1 MPLCRGLRPSPPPT
15 KIDAPARTGKISNG
29 SAMSWP
35 SRFLSKLIRF
45 VGRPSFVLALLILS
59 LVGLPFVMVNSLT
72 SATVSQME
80 LQADEISTLAT
91 SIRSYYAD
99 NVIARLQQ
107 ANGQAVF
114 TENYRDVH
122 GGIPIPATL
131 SIELGALFD
140 SAHSDGRINYAF
152 LSDYPF
158 AKRDVPPLDS
168 FEKMALQSLR
178 KDPNQDRIVSLER
191 PLFGNAT
198 YRLATPVFMRP
209 ACVTC
214 HNQHPDSPKRDWK
227 VGDVR
232 GIQEVTVRGI
242 QVNGFG
248 QLGYLLGYVALLG
261 IVSVGAAVTFQRQ
274 NKMLTTT
281 NLRLNE
287 GNQREVGLSDRLRQQ
302 VQELS
307 LLGSVVENATFG
319 VSIADMRRDDYPLIY
334 VNEAFSKITGYPK
347 DKAAGFNCRFLRGP
361 DTDPNTTAE
370 IARAIR
376 EGRSFTCELVN
387 YRMNG
392 ERFWNRLTI
401 YPFGGKPGKPDFYVG
416 NQVDITSAR
425 SLGQAAVDRL
435 DSLKTSFDNASQ
447 QINHALALI
456 QDLQIYQNDGKID
469 QFDLQKFF
477 LAETGLLTKI
487 QGELES
493 LTNLVNDQDL
503 SDSVGMKK

>member
-1 MPLCRGLRPSPPPT
+1 
-15 KIDAPARTGKISNG
+15 
-29 SAMSWP
+29 MSWP
-35 SRFLSKLIRF
+35 SRLLSKLIRF
-45 VGRPSFVLALLILS
+45 VGRPGFVLVLLILS
-59 LVGLPFVMVNSLT
+59 LVGLPFVMVNSLA
-72 SATVSQME
+72 SATVKQME

-91 SIRSYYAD
+91 GIRSYYAD
-99 NVIARLQQ
+99 NVVARLQQ
-107 ANGQAVF
+107 ADGQAVF
-114 TENYRDVH
+114 TENYREVH

-168 FEKMALQSLR
+168 FEEMALQSLR
-178 KDPNQDRIVSLER
+178 KDPNKPRIVSLER
-191 PLFGNAT
+191 PLFRSAT

-242 QVNGFG
+242 QVDGFG
-248 QLGYLLGYVALLG
+248 QIGYLVGYVALLG
-261 IVSVGAAVTFQRQ
+261 VVSVGAAATFQRQ
-274 NKMLTTT
+274 NKMLSVN
-281 NLRLNE
+281 NLRLKE
-287 GNQREVGLSDRLRQQ
+287 GSQREVGLSDKLRQQ

-370 IARAIR
+370 ISRAIQ

-387 YRMNG
+387 YRLNG

-416 NQVDITSAR
+416 NQVDITNIR
-425 SLGQAAVDRL
+425 TLGQAAVDRL
-435 DSLKTSFDNASQ
+435 ASLKTPLDNASQ
-447 QINHALALI
+447 QVNHALSMM
-456 QDLQIYQNDGKID
+456 QDMQFCDNDINLN
-469 QFDLQKFF
+469 QLYLEKF
-477 LAETGLLTKI
+477 LKAENGLLAQVKA
-487 QGELES
+487 ELEA
-493 LTNLVNDQDL
+493 LTLIASEQDL
-503 SDSVGMKK
+503 SDTAEI

>member
-1 MPLCRGLRPSPPPT
+1 
-15 KIDAPARTGKISNG
+15 
-29 SAMSWP
+29 MSWP
-35 SRFLSKLIRF
+35 SRWLTKLIRF
-45 VGRPSFVLALLILS
+45 VGRPGFILVLLILS
-59 LVGLPFVMVNSLT
+59 LIGLPFVMFNSLA
-72 SATVSQME
+72 SATVKQME

-91 SIRSYYAD
+91 GIRSYYAD
-99 NVIARLQQ
+99 NVVSRLQQ
-107 ANGQAVF
+107 AGGKAVF
-114 TENYRDVH
+114 SENYREIH

-140 SAHSDGRINYAF
+140 SAHSDGRIDYAF

-168 FEKMALQSLR
+168 FEKMAIKSLR
-178 KDPNQDRIVSLER
+178 EDPNQLQVVSLER
-191 PLFGNAT
+191 PLFGTAS

-248 QLGYLLGYVALLG
+248 QIGYLVGYVAFLG
-261 IVSVGAAVTFQRQ
+261 IVSVGAVGTFQRQ
-274 NKMLTTT
+274 NNLLLTN
-281 NLRLNE
+281 NLRLKE
-287 GNQREVGLSDRLRQQ
+287 VSQREVGLSDKLRQQ

-387 YRMNG
+387 YRLNG

-416 NQVDITSAR
+416 NQIDITNIR
-425 SLGQAAVDRL
+425 TIGQGAVDRL
-435 DSLKTSFDNASQ
+435 TSFTTPLYNVSQ
-447 QINHALALI
+447 HVSQVLALI
-456 QDLQIYQNDGKID
+456 QDKQFYDKDGKID
-469 QFDLQKFF
+469 QLDLEKFF
-477 LAETGLLTKI
+477 QAENSLLAKI
-487 QGELES
+487 QAELEA
-493 LTNLVNDQDL
+493 LNLLANDQDL
-503 SDSVGMKK
+503 PDSER

>member
-1 MPLCRGLRPSPPPT
+1 M
-15 KIDAPARTGKISNG
+15 
-29 SAMSWP
+29 M
-35 SRFLSKLIRF
+35 F
-45 VGRPSFVLALLILS
+45 
-59 LVGLPFVMVNSLT
+59 NSLA
-72 SATVSQME
+72 SATVKQME

-91 SIRSYYAD
+91 GIRSYYAD
-99 NVIARLQQ
+99 NVVSRLQQ
-107 ANGQAVF
+107 AGGKAVF
-114 TENYRDVH
+114 SENYREIH

-140 SAHSDGRINYAF
+140 SAHSDGRIDYAF

-168 FEKMALQSLR
+168 FEKMAIKSLR
-178 KDPNQDRIVSLER
+178 EDPNQLRVVSLER
-191 PLFGNAT
+191 PLFGTAS

-248 QLGYLLGYVALLG
+248 QIGYLVGYVAFLG
-261 IVSVGAAVTFQRQ
+261 IVSVGAVGTFQRQ
-274 NKMLTTT
+274 NNLLLTN
-281 NLRLNE
+281 NLRLKE
-287 GNQREVGLSDRLRQQ
+287 VSQREVGLSDKLRQQ

-334 VNEAFSKITGYPK
+334 VNEAFSEITGYPK

-387 YRMNG
+387 YRLNG

-416 NQVDITSAR
+416 NQVDITNIR
-425 SLGQAAVDRL
+425 TIGQGAVDRL
-435 DSLKTSFDNASQ
+435 TSFTTPLYNVSQ
-447 QINHALALI
+447 HVSQVLALI
-456 QDLQIYQNDGKID
+456 QDKQFYDKDGKID
-469 QFDLQKFF
+469 QLNLEEFF
-477 LAETGLLTKI
+477 QAENSLLTKV
-487 QGELES
+487 QAELEA
-493 LTNLVNDQDL
+493 LNLLANDQDL
-503 SDSVGMKK
+503 PDSER

>member
-1 MPLCRGLRPSPPPT
+1 
-15 KIDAPARTGKISNG
+15 
-29 SAMSWP
+29 MSWP
-35 SRFLSKLIRF
+35 ASWLTKLIRF
-45 VGRPSFVLALLILS
+45 VGRPGFVLVLLILS
-59 LVGLPFVMVNSLT
+59 LIGLPFVMINSLA
-72 SATVSQME
+72 SATVKQME

-91 SIRSYYAD
+91 GIRSYYAD
-99 NVIARLQQ
+99 NVVSRLQQ
-107 ANGQAVF
+107 AGGKAVF
-114 TENYRDVH
+114 SENYREIH

-168 FEKMALQSLR
+168 FEKMALKSLR
-178 KDPNQDRIVSLER
+178 EDPNQPRIVSLDR
-191 PLFGNAT
+191 PLFGT
-198 YRLATPVFMRP
+198 SSYRLATPVFMRP

-248 QLGYLLGYVALLG
+248 QIGYLVGYVAFLG
-261 IVSVGAAVTFQRQ
+261 IVSVGAAGTFQRQ
-274 NKMLTTT
+274 NNMLITN
-281 NLRLNE
+281 NLRLKE
-287 GNQREVGLSDRLRQQ
+287 VSQREVSLSDKLRQQ

-376 EGRSFTCELVN
+376 EGRSFNCELVN
-387 YRMNG
+387 YRLNG

-416 NQVDITSAR
+416 NQVDITNIR
-425 SLGQAAVDRL
+425 TIGQGAVDRL
-435 DSLKTSFDNASQ
+435 SSFIKPLDNASQ
-447 QINHALALI
+447 QVSQVLALI
-456 QDLQIYQNDGKID
+456 QDKQFYDNDGNID
-469 QFDLQKFF
+469 QFDLEKFF
-477 LAETGLLTKI
+477 QAENSLLTKV
-487 QGELES
+487 QAELEA
-493 LTNLVNDQDL
+493 LNLLANDQDL
-503 SDSVGMKK
+503 PDSERQ

>member
-1 MPLCRGLRPSPPPT
+1 
-15 KIDAPARTGKISNG
+15 
-29 SAMSWP
+29 MSWP
-35 SRFLSKLIRF
+35 SRWLTKLIRF
-45 VGRPSFVLALLILS
+45 VGRPGFILVLLILS
-59 LVGLPFVMVNSLT
+59 LIGLPFVMFNSLAL
-72 SATVSQME
+72 ATVKQME

-91 SIRSYYAD
+91 GIRSYYAD
-99 NVIARLQQ
+99 NVVSRLQQ
-107 ANGQAVF
+107 AGGKAVF
-114 TENYRDVH
+114 SENYREIH

-140 SAHSDGRINYAF
+140 SAHSDGRIDYAF

-168 FEKMALQSLR
+168 FEKMAIKSLR
-178 KDPNQDRIVSLER
+178 EDPNQLRVVSLER
-191 PLFGNAT
+191 PLFGTAS

-248 QLGYLLGYVALLG
+248 QIGYLVGYVAFLG
-261 IVSVGAAVTFQRQ
+261 IVSVGAVGTFQRQ
-274 NKMLTTT
+274 NNLLLTN
-281 NLRLNE
+281 NLRLKE
-287 GNQREVGLSDRLRQQ
+287 VSQREVGLSDKLRQQ

-319 VSIADMRRDDYPLIY
+319 VSIADMRRVDYPLIY

-387 YRMNG
+387 YRLNG

-416 NQVDITSAR
+416 NQVDITNMR
-425 SLGQAAVDRL
+425 TIGQGAVDRL
-435 DSLKTSFDNASQ
+435 TSFMTPLYNVSQ
-447 QINHALALI
+447 QVSQVLALI
-456 QDLQIYQNDGKID
+456 QDKQFYDKDGKID
-469 QFDLQKFF
+469 QLDLEKFF
-477 LAETGLLTKI
+477 QAENSLLAKV
-487 QGELES
+487 QAELEA
-493 LTNLVNDQDL
+493 LNLLANDQDL
-503 SDSVGMKK
+503 PDSER

>member
-1 MPLCRGLRPSPPPT
+1 
-15 KIDAPARTGKISNG
+15 
-29 SAMSWP
+29 MSWP
-35 SRFLSKLIRF
+35 SRWLTKLIRF
-45 VGRPSFVLALLILS
+45 VGRPGFILVLLILS
-59 LVGLPFVMVNSLT
+59 LIGLPFVMFNSLA
-72 SATVSQME
+72 SATVKQME

-91 SIRSYYAD
+91 GIRSYYAD
-99 NVIARLQQ
+99 NVVSRLQQ
-107 ANGQAVF
+107 AGGKAVF
-114 TENYRDVH
+114 SENYREIH

-140 SAHSDGRINYAF
+140 SAHSDGRIDYAF

-168 FEKMALQSLR
+168 FEKMAINSLR
-178 KDPNQDRIVSLER
+178 KDPNQLQVVSLER
-191 PLFGNAT
+191 PLFGTAS

-248 QLGYLLGYVALLG
+248 QIGYLVGYVAFLG
-261 IVSVGAAVTFQRQ
+261 IVSVGAVGTFQRQ
-274 NKMLTTT
+274 NNLLLTN
-281 NLRLNE
+281 NLRLKE
-287 GNQREVGLSDRLRQQ
+287 VSQREVGLSDKLRQQ

-319 VSIADMRRDDYPLIY
+319 VSIADMRRVDYPLIY

-387 YRMNG
+387 YRLNG

-416 NQVDITSAR
+416 NQVDITNMR
-425 SLGQAAVDRL
+425 TIGQGAVDRL
-435 DSLKTSFDNASQ
+435 TSFTTPLYNVSQ
-447 QINHALALI
+447 HVSQVLALI
-456 QDLQIYQNDGKID
+456 QDKQFYDKDGKID
-469 QFDLQKFF
+469 QLDLEKFF
-477 LAETGLLTKI
+477 QAENSLLAKV
-487 QGELES
+487 QAELEA
-493 LTNLVNDQDL
+493 LNLLANDQDL
-503 SDSVGMKK
+503 PDSER

>member
-1 MPLCRGLRPSPPPT
+1 M
-15 KIDAPARTGKISNG
+15 
-29 SAMSWP
+29 
-35 SRFLSKLIRF
+35 
-45 VGRPSFVLALLILS
+45 VLLILS
-59 LVGLPFVMVNSLT
+59 LIGLPFVMFNSLA
-72 SATVSQME
+72 SATVKQME

-91 SIRSYYAD
+91 GIRSYYAD
-99 NVIARLQQ
+99 NVVSRLQQ
-107 ANGQAVF
+107 AGGKAVF
-114 TENYRDVH
+114 SENYREIH

-168 FEKMALQSLR
+168 FEKMAIKSLR
-178 KDPNQDRIVSLER
+178 EDPNQLQVVSLER
-191 PLFGNAT
+191 PLFGTAS

-248 QLGYLLGYVALLG
+248 RIGYLVGYVAFLG
-261 IVSVGAAVTFQRQ
+261 IVSVGAAGTFQRQ
-274 NKMLTTT
+274 NKMLLTN
-281 NLRLNE
+281 NLRLKE
-287 GNQREVGLSDRLRQQ
+287 VSQREVSLSDKLRQQ

-319 VSIADMRRDDYPLIY
+319 VSIADMRRVDYPLIY

-347 DKAAGFNCRFLRGP
+347 DKASGFNCRFLRGP
-361 DTDPNTTAE
+361 DTDPNTTGE
-370 IARAIR
+370 ISRAIR

-387 YRMNG
+387 YRLNG

-416 NQVDITSAR
+416 NQVDITNIR
-425 SLGQAAVDRL
+425 TVGQGAVDRL
-435 DSLKTSFDNASQ
+435 NSFMTPLINASQ
-447 QINHALALI
+447 QVNQVLALI
-456 QDLQIYQNDGKID
+456 QDKQFYDKDGKID
-469 QFDLQKFF
+469 QLDLEKFF
-477 LAETGLLTKI
+477 QAENSLLAKV
-487 QGELES
+487 QAELEALS
-493 LTNLVNDQDL
+493 LLANDQDL
-503 SDSVGMKK
+503 PDSER

>member
-1 MPLCRGLRPSPPPT
+1 M
-15 KIDAPARTGKISNG
+15 
-29 SAMSWP
+29 M
-35 SRFLSKLIRF
+35 F
-45 VGRPSFVLALLILS
+45 
-59 LVGLPFVMVNSLT
+59 NSLA
-72 SATVSQME
+72 SATVKQME

-91 SIRSYYAD
+91 GIRSYYAD
-99 NVIARLQQ
+99 NVVSRLQQ
-107 ANGQAVF
+107 AGGKAVF
-114 TENYRDVH
+114 SENYREIH

-140 SAHSDGRINYAF
+140 SAHSDGRIDYAF

-158 AKRDVPPLDS
+158 VKRDVPPLDS
-168 FEKMALQSLR
+168 FEKMAIKSLR
-178 KDPNQDRIVSLER
+178 EDPNQLRVVSLER
-191 PLFGNAT
+191 PLFGTAS

-248 QLGYLLGYVALLG
+248 QIGYLVGYVAFLG
-261 IVSVGAAVTFQRQ
+261 IVSVGAVGTFQRQ
-274 NKMLTTT
+274 NNLLLTN
-281 NLRLNE
+281 NLRLKE
-287 GNQREVGLSDRLRQQ
+287 VSQREVGLSDKLRQQ

-334 VNEAFSKITGYPK
+334 VNEAFSEITGYPK

-387 YRMNG
+387 YRLNG

-416 NQVDITSAR
+416 NQVDITNIR
-425 SLGQAAVDRL
+425 TIGQGAVDRL
-435 DSLKTSFDNASQ
+435 TSFTTPLYNVSQ
-447 QINHALALI
+447 QVSQVLALI
-456 QDLQIYQNDGKID
+456 QDKQFYDKDGKIH
-469 QFDLQKFF
+469 QLDLEKFF
-477 LAETGLLTKI
+477 QAENSLLAKI
-487 QGELES
+487 QAELEA
-493 LTNLVNDQDL
+493 LNLLANVQDL
-503 SDSVGMKK
+503 PDSER

>member
-1 MPLCRGLRPSPPPT
+1 
-15 KIDAPARTGKISNG
+15 
-29 SAMSWP
+29 MSWP
-35 SRFLSKLIRF
+35 SRWLTKLIRF
-45 VGRPSFVLALLILS
+45 VGRPGFILVLLILS
-59 LVGLPFVMVNSLT
+59 LIGLPFVMFNSLA
-72 SATVSQME
+72 SATVKQME

-91 SIRSYYAD
+91 GIRSYYAD
-99 NVIARLQQ
+99 NVVSRLQQ
-107 ANGQAVF
+107 AGGKAVF
-114 TENYRDVH
+114 SENYREIH

-140 SAHSDGRINYAF
+140 SAHSDGRIDYAF

-168 FEKMALQSLR
+168 FEKMAIKSLR
-178 KDPNQDRIVSLER
+178 EDPNQLRVVSLER
-191 PLFGNAT
+191 PLFGTAS

-248 QLGYLLGYVALLG
+248 QIGYLVGYVAFLG
-261 IVSVGAAVTFQRQ
+261 IVSVGAAGTFQRQ
-274 NKMLTTT
+274 NNLLLTI
-281 NLRLNE
+281 NLRLKE
-287 GNQREVGLSDRLRQQ
+287 VSQREVGLSDKLRQQ

-334 VNEAFSKITGYPK
+334 VNEAFSEITGYPK

-387 YRMNG
+387 YRLNG

-416 NQVDITSAR
+416 NQVDITNIR
-425 SLGQAAVDRL
+425 TIGQGAVVRL
-435 DSLKTSFDNASQ
+435 TSFTTPLYNVSQ
-447 QINHALALI
+447 HVSQVLALI
-456 QDLQIYQNDGKID
+456 QDKQFYDKDGKID
-469 QFDLQKFF
+469 QLDLEKFF
-477 LAETGLLTKI
+477 QAENSLLAKI
-487 QGELES
+487 QAELEA
-493 LTNLVNDQDL
+493 LNLLANDQVL
-503 SDSVGMKK
+503 PDSER

>member
-1 MPLCRGLRPSPPPT
+1 MKSKGPIR
-15 KIDAPARTGKISNG
+15 NG
-29 SAMSWP
+29 SEMSWP
-35 SRFLSKLIRF
+35 SRLLSKLIG
-45 VGRPSFVLALLILS
+45 VVNRPGFVLALLILS
-59 LVGLPFVMVNSLT
+59 LVGLPFVMVNSLA
-72 SATVSQME
+72 SATIKQME

-99 NVIARLQQ
+99 NVVARLQQ

-114 TENYRDVH
+114 TENYREVH

-168 FEKMALQSLR
+168 FEKTALQSLR
-178 KDPNQDRIVSLER
+178 KDPSQTRIVSLAR
-191 PLFGNAT
+191 PFFGSAT

-248 QLGYLLGYVALLG
+248 QLGYLVGYSALLG
-261 IVSVGAAVTFQRQ
+261 IVSVGAVATFQSQ
-274 NKMLTTT
+274 NKILTST
-281 NLRLNE
+281 NRKLNE
-287 GNQREVGLSDRLRQQ
+287 GNQREVGLSDKLRQQ

-307 LLGSVVENATFG
+307 LLGAVVENATFG

-387 YRMNG
+387 YRLNG

-416 NQVDITSAR
+416 NQVDITNIK
-425 SLGQAAVDRL
+425 SLGQDAADRL
-435 DSLKTSFDNASQ
+435 ASLEIPLENASQ
-447 QINHALALI
+447 QVNDAIALI
-456 QDLQIYQNDGKID
+456 QELELYHKDGNID
-469 QFDLQKFF
+469 QHDIEKLFSTESDL
-477 LAETGLLTKI
+477 LEKI
-487 QGELES
+487 KAELEA
-493 LTNLVNDQDL
+493 LTILSNVNNL
-503 SDSVGMKK
+503 SDSVGT

>member
-1 MPLCRGLRPSPPPT
+1 M
-15 KIDAPARTGKISNG
+15 
-29 SAMSWP
+29 
-35 SRFLSKLIRF
+35 LSKLIRF
-45 VGRPSFVLALLILS
+45 VGRPGFVLALLILS
-59 LVGLPFVMVNSLT
+59 LVGLPFVMVNSLA
-72 SATVSQME
+72 SATVKQME

-91 SIRSYYAD
+91 GIRSYYAD
-99 NVIARLQQ
+99 NVVARLQQ
-107 ANGQAVF
+107 ADGQAVF
-114 TENYRDVH
+114 TENYREVH

-168 FEKMALQSLR
+168 FEKLALQSLR
-178 KDPNQDRIVSLER
+178 KDPNQPRILSLER
-191 PLFGNAT
+191 PLFGTAT

-248 QLGYLLGYVALLG
+248 QIGYLVGYVALLG
-261 IVSVGAAVTFQRQ
+261 VVSVGAAAIFQRQ
-274 NKMLTTT
+274 NKMLSAN
-281 NLRLNE
+281 NLRLKE
-287 GNQREVGLSDRLRQQ
+287 GSQREVSLSDKLRQQ

-347 DKAAGFNCRFLRGP
+347 DKASGFNCRFLRGP

-387 YRMNG
+387 YRLNG

-416 NQVDITSAR
+416 NQVDITNIR
-425 SLGQAAVDRL
+425 TLGQDAVDRL
-435 DSLKTSFDNASQ
+435 ASFMTPLDNAFQ
-447 QINHALALI
+447 HVNEVLALI
-456 QDLQIYQNDGKID
+456 QDKQFYDKDGKID
-469 QFDLQKFF
+469 QLDLETFF
-477 LAETGLLTKI
+477 QAGNTLLAKA
-487 QGELES
+487 QAELEA
-493 LTNLVNDQDL
+493 LNLLAYDKDL
-503 SDSVGMKK
+503 SDSVR

>member
-1 MPLCRGLRPSPPPT
+1 
-15 KIDAPARTGKISNG
+15 
-29 SAMSWP
+29 MSWP
-35 SRFLSKLIRF
+35 SRWLTKLIRF
-45 VGRPSFVLALLILS
+45 VGRPGFILVLLILS
-59 LVGLPFVMVNSLT
+59 LIGLPFVMFNSLA
-72 SATVSQME
+72 SATVKQME

-91 SIRSYYAD
+91 GIRSYYAD
-99 NVIARLQQ
+99 NVVSRLQQ
-107 ANGQAVF
+107 AGGKAVF
-114 TENYRDVH
+114 SENYREIH

-140 SAHSDGRINYAF
+140 SAHSDGRIDYAF

-168 FEKMALQSLR
+168 FEKMAIKSLR
-178 KDPNQDRIVSLER
+178 EDPNQLRVVSLER
-191 PLFGNAT
+191 PLFGTAS

-232 GIQEVTVRGI
+232 GIQEVTMRGI

-248 QLGYLLGYVALLG
+248 QIGYLVGYVAFLG
-261 IVSVGAAVTFQRQ
+261 IVSVGAVETFQRQ
-274 NKMLTTT
+274 NNLLLTN
-281 NLRLNE
+281 NLRLKE
-287 GNQREVGLSDRLRQQ
+287 VSQREVGLSDKLRQQ

-334 VNEAFSKITGYPK
+334 VNEAFSEITGYPK

-387 YRMNG
+387 YRLNG

-416 NQVDITSAR
+416 NQVDITNIR
-425 SLGQAAVDRL
+425 TIGQGAVDRL
-435 DSLKTSFDNASQ
+435 TSFTTPLYNVSQ
-447 QINHALALI
+447 QVSQVLALI
-456 QDLQIYQNDGKID
+456 QDKQFYDKDGKID
-469 QFDLQKFF
+469 QLDLEKFF
-477 LAETGLLTKI
+477 QAENSLLAKI
-487 QGELES
+487 QAELEA
-493 LTNLVNDQDL
+493 LNLLANDQDL
-503 SDSVGMKK
+503 PDSER

>member
-1 MPLCRGLRPSPPPT
+1 MMFNS
-15 KIDAPARTGKISNG
+15 
-29 SAMSWP
+29 
-35 SRFLSKLIRF
+35 
-45 VGRPSFVLALLILS
+45 LAL
-59 LVGLPFVMVNSLT
+59 
-72 SATVSQME
+72 ATVKQME

-91 SIRSYYAD
+91 GIRSYYAD
-99 NVIARLQQ
+99 NVVSRLQQ
-107 ANGQAVF
+107 AGGKAVF
-114 TENYRDVH
+114 SENYREIH

-140 SAHSDGRINYAF
+140 SAHSDGRIDYAF

-168 FEKMALQSLR
+168 FEKMAIKSLR
-178 KDPNQDRIVSLER
+178 EDPNQLRVVSLER
-191 PLFGNAT
+191 PLFGTAS

-248 QLGYLLGYVALLG
+248 QIGYLVGYVAFLG
-261 IVSVGAAVTFQRQ
+261 IVSVGAVGTFQRQ
-274 NKMLTTT
+274 NNLLLTN
-281 NLRLNE
+281 NLRLKE
-287 GNQREVGLSDRLRQQ
+287 VSQREVGLSDKLRQQ

-334 VNEAFSKITGYPK
+334 VNEAFSEITGYPK

-387 YRMNG
+387 YRLNG

-416 NQVDITSAR
+416 NQVDITNIR
-425 SLGQAAVDRL
+425 TIGQGAVDRL
-435 DSLKTSFDNASQ
+435 TSFTTPLYNVSQ
-447 QINHALALI
+447 HVSQVLALI
-456 QDLQIYQNDGKID
+456 QDTQFYDKDGKID
-469 QFDLQKFF
+469 QLDLEKFF
-477 LAETGLLTKI
+477 QAENSLLAKI
-487 QGELES
+487 QAELEA
-493 LTNLVNDQDL
+493 LNLLANDQDL
-503 SDSVGMKK
+503 PDSER

>member
-1 MPLCRGLRPSPPPT
+1 
-15 KIDAPARTGKISNG
+15 
-29 SAMSWP
+29 MSWP
-35 SRFLSKLIRF
+35 SRWLTKLIRF
-45 VGRPSFVLALLILS
+45 VGRPGFVLVLLILS
-59 LVGLPFVMVNSLT
+59 LIGLPFVMINSLA
-72 SATVSQME
+72 SATVKQME

-91 SIRSYYAD
+91 GIRSYYAD
-99 NVIARLQQ
+99 NVVSRLQQ
-107 ANGQAVF
+107 AGGKAVF
-114 TENYRDVH
+114 SENYREIH

-158 AKRDVPPLDS
+158 AKRDAPPLDS
-168 FEKMALQSLR
+168 FEKMAIKSFR
-178 KDPNQDRIVSLER
+178 EDPNQPRIVSLER
-191 PLFGNAT
+191 PLFGTAT

-227 VGDVR
+227 LGDVR

-248 QLGYLLGYVALLG
+248 QIGYLVGYVALLG
-261 IVSVGAAVTFQRQ
+261 AVSVGAAGIFQRQ
-274 NKMLTTT
+274 NKTLLAN
-281 NLRLNE
+281 NLRLQE
-287 GNQREVGLSDRLRQQ
+287 ASKREVGLSDKLSHQI
-302 VQELS
+302 QELS

-347 DKAAGFNCRFLRGP
+347 DKASGFNCRFLRGP

-387 YRMNG
+387 YRLNG

-416 NQVDITSAR
+416 NQVDITNIR
-425 SLGQAAVDRL
+425 TVGQGAVDRL
-435 DSLKTSFDNASQ
+435 NSFMTPLINASQ
-447 QINHALALI
+447 QVNQVLALI
-456 QDLQIYQNDGKID
+456 QDKQFYDKDGKID
-469 QFDLQKFF
+469 QLDLEKFF
-477 LAETGLLTKI
+477 KAENNLLANV
-487 QGELES
+487 QAELEA
-493 LTNLVNDQDL
+493 LNLLANDQDL
-503 SDSVGMKK
+503 PDSERL